1 MFTSFYTST
10 SEINPEKITLLR
22 QHFQER
28 SAKDSLYQSYL
39 RDLDTLDQIRK
50 KKAVSLQDATAK
62 SETETIKRIE
72 KEWFKE
78 PDSTKELTRDEV
90 LNQSVSVVA
99 DLAEIEARHPKLKT
113 LPLSH

>member
-1 MFTSFYTST
+1 M
-10 SEINPEKITLLR
+10 LR
-22 QHFQER
+22 QKFQQR
-28 SAKDSLYQSYL
+28 SAKNPLYHSYL
-39 RDLDTLDQIRK
+39 HDRDTLDQIRK

-78 PDSTKELTRDEV
+78 PDSTKELSKDEV
-90 LNQSVSVVA
+90 LNQSVAVVA
-99 DLAEIEARHPKLKT
+99 DLAEIDAMKPQLKT